1 MPRGAGAGQPPEAP
15 ARRLDPPAGAARLAG
30 MTKST
35 VRYVCTACGAAFPKW
50 AGHCEAC
57 SEWNSIVEEAA
68 DAGPALARTKPNA
81 ARKIAFVDL
90 AGDAAPPPRAVV
102 GIAELDRV
110 LGGGLVAGSAVLLAG
125 DPGIG
130 KSTLLLQ
137 AAATLAR
144 GGARVL
150 YVSGEEAIEQVR
162 LRARRLGLAD
172 ARLEL
177 AAAINLRD
185 IVAALEAEAGVA
197 VVVIDSIQTMWL
209 DALESAPG
217 SVAQV
222 RACAFELIRLAKT
235 RGFALFLVGH
245 VTKDGAIA
253 GPRVLEHMV
262 DAVLYF
268 EGDRGHQFRILRGV
282 KNRFG
287 ATDEIGVFE
296 MTDRG
301 LAEVANPSALFLAER
316 RGNIAGSAVFAG
328 LEGTRPVL
336 VEIQA
341 LLAPN
346 PSGSPRRSVVGW
358 DGGRL
363 GMLLAVL
370 ETRCGLR
377 LNASDVY
384 LNIAGGLRIAE
395 PAADLA
401 VAAALLSAAADRPT
415 DPGMVFF
422 GEVGLSGEVR
432 QVAQAEARLK
442 EASKLGFASAC
453 LPRRVARGR
462 GPLAAPDGLVL
473 REVGHLADLVARF
486 APPADKSSA

>member
-1 MPRGAGAGQPPEAP
+1 MVRPLRELWRVEHYRRGGGRGAGPG
-15 ARRLDPPAGAARLAG
+15 LAA
-30 MTKST
+30 
-35 VRYVCTACGAAFPKW
+35 
-50 AGHCEAC
+50 
-57 SEWNSIVEEAA
+57 
-68 DAGPALARTKPNA
+68 KPSSG
-81 ARKIAFVDL
+81 RKIAFEGL
-90 AGDAAPPPRAVV
+90 AGSADPPPRAPT

-110 LGGGLVAGSAVLLAG
+110 LGGELVPASAVLLGG

-137 AAATLAR
+137 AAARMAASGR
-144 GGARVL
+144 RVL
-150 YVSGEEAIEQVR
+150 YVSGEEAIEQIR
-162 LRARRLGLAD
+162 LRARRLGLA
-172 ARLEL
+172 AAPL
-177 AAAINLRD
+177 ALASAINLRE
-185 IVAALEAEAGVA
+185 IAASLEAETDA
-197 VVVIDSIQTMWL
+197 VLVVIDSIQTMWL
-209 DALESAPG
+209 DSLDSAPG
-217 SVAQV
+217 TVGQV

-235 RGFALFLVGH
+235 RGFSVVLVGH

-262 DAVLYF
+262 DAVLHF

-336 VEIQA
+336 VEVQA
-341 LLAPN
+341 LLAAN
-346 PSGSPRRSVVGW
+346 PGGSPRRSAVGW

-363 GMLLAVL
+363 SMLLAVL

-377 LNASDVY
+377 LGATDVW
-384 LNIAGGLRIAE
+384 LNVAGGLRIAE

-401 VAAALLSAAADRPT
+401 VAAALASAASDQPA
-415 DPGMVFF
+415 DPGAVFF

-442 EASKLGFASAC
+442 EAAKLGFASAC
-453 LPRRVARGR
+453 LPRRVARGNR
-462 GPLAAPDGLVL
+462 PLAAPEGIALQEL
-473 REVGHLADLVARF
+473 GHLSDLVARF
-486 APPADKSSA
+486 GKGRGGGTAEGLACPEGEGYRQPAAVTGAKEQCQA

>member
-1 MPRGAGAGQPPEAP
+1 MPKAV
-15 ARRLDPPAGAARLAG
+15 
-30 MTKST
+30 T
-35 VRYVCTACGAAFPKW
+35 RYVCQACGAVTPKW
-50 AGHCEAC
+50 AGRCETC
-57 SEWNSIVEEAA
+57 GEWNTIVEETAEARPGAPAKAA
-68 DAGPALARTKPNA
+68 GK
-81 ARKIAFVDL
+81 KIAFVGL
-90 AGDAAPPPRAVV
+90 AGSAEPPPRHAT

-110 LGGGLVAGSAVLLAG
+110 LGGGLVPASAVLVGG

-137 AAATLAR
+137 AAAALAR
-144 GGARVL
+144 AGRRIL
-150 YVSGEEAIEQVR
+150 YISGEESIEQLR
-162 LRARRLGLAD
+162 LRGRRLALID
-172 ARLEL
+172 APLEL

-185 IVAALEAEAGVA
+185 IAASLESATDATL
-197 VVVIDSIQTMWL
+197 VVVDSIQTMWL
-209 DALESAPG
+209 DSIESAPG
-217 SVAQV
+217 TVAQV
-222 RACAFELIRLAKT
+222 RASSFELIRLAKS
-235 RGFALFLVGH
+235 RGFALALVGH
-245 VTKDGAIA
+245 VTKEGAIA

-268 EGDRGHQFRILRGV
+268 EGDRGHQFRILRAV

-316 RGNIAGSAVFAG
+316 RGNISGSAVFAG

-336 VEIQA
+336 VEVQA

-346 PSGSPRRSVVGW
+346 PGGAPRRSVVGW
-358 DGGRL
+358 DNGRL
-363 GMLLAVL
+363 SMLLAVL

-377 LNASDVY
+377 LNAADVY
-384 LNIAGGLRIAE
+384 LNIAGGLRVGE

-401 VAAALLSAAADRPT
+401 VAAALASAASDRPT
-415 DPGMVFF
+415 SPGTVYF

-442 EASKLGFASAC
+442 EAAKLGFDAAC
-453 LPRRVARGR
+453 LPRRVARGSR
-462 GPLAAPDGLVL
+462 PLAAPEGLRL
-473 REVGHLADLVARF
+473 DEVGHLSDLVRTF
-486 APPADKSSA
+486 SAPGPQL